1 MLKKFVSS
9 VLAVMLL
16 AGCGEQQSVSSKKDA
31 NEMASA
37 IVSNLEM
44 NESMSEQKA
53 RVINGLFF
61 FEEGEV
67 EDSALYLSNEKSA
80 DVVGV
85 FKTTNMDE
93 SLTKVDDYVKTMK
106 QMTLTYTPDELFK
119 IDNAIVVHNNDTIIL
134 IVCDQIEAAKAQA
147 DEYIK

>member
-9 VLAVMLL
+9 VLAIMLL